1 MRRAAMMAGLS
12 ATAAH
17 AASLADVCTT
27 SNVKAALPSSVYG
40 LTMIPS
46 SVTASPVYNASTS
59 GQVFFPDATYDY
71 CGVTF
76 NYTHNGR
83 GDTVKL
89 QYWLP
94 APESFENR
102 FLATG
107 GMAYMITGGSS
118 YLPGGVMYGAVAGT
132 TDGGFG
138 GELDT
143 AFLLANGTIN
153 YEALYSMGYHGI
165 GELTI
170 VGKEFTKNFYS
181 MGDEKLYTYY
191 QGCSEGGR
199 EGWSQVQKYPGV
211 YDGVIPGA
219 PAIRYGQQQANH
231 LYSNVVEKTLGYYP
245 PPCELEKI
253 VNATIDACDSLD
265 GKVDGVVAR
274 TDLCQLHFNINSTI
288 GLPYHCAASSS
299 SSIGLNY
306 GKRSTDPA
314 INGTVSA
321 QGVAVAAEILKGLH
335 DSKGR
340 RAYISYQPTASFD
353 DAETSYNSETG
364 EYELSIASSGGE
376 WVAKF
381 LELRDAD
388 NLSTLDNVTYDTLR
402 DWMELGW
409 KRYEDVM
416 QTTWPDLTEFEKAGG
431 KIITFHGES
440 DQSIPTGSSVHFYN
454 SVRSIMYPDMSYNA
468 SVAAMGDWYR
478 LFFVPGA
485 AHCATNDLQANGPFP
500 QTNLAVMIN
509 WVEKGVVPHTL
520 NATHLAGEWEGQ
532 NAQLCSWPLR
542 PLWTENG
549 TKFNCVYDQASVDT
563 WDYNFDSYK
572 VPLY

>member
-1 MRRAAMMAGLS
+1 MRRAAMIAGLT

-27 SNVKAALPSSVYG
+27 ANVKAALPTSVYG

-71 CGVTF
+71 CGITF

-107 GMAYMITGGSS
+107 GMAYMISGGSS

-138 GELDT
+138 GELDI

-165 GELTI
+165 GELTMI
-170 VGKEFTKNFYS
+170 GKEFTKNFYS
-181 MGDEKLYTYY
+181 MGEEKLYTYY

-199 EGWSQVQKYPGV
+199 EGWSQIQKYPGV

-219 PAIRYGQQQANH
+219 PAIRYSQQQANH
-231 LYSNVVEKTLGYYP
+231 LYSNIVEKTLGYYP

-288 GLPYHCAASSS
+288 GLPYHCAARSSS
-299 SSIGLNY
+299 GIGLGF
-306 GKRSTDPA
+306 GKRGTDPPSTA
-314 INGTVSA
+314 PS
-321 QGVAVAAEILKGLH
+321 LPRGLH

-340 RAYISYQPTASFD
+340 RAYISYQPTASFS

-364 EYELSIASSGGE
+364 EYELSIASTGGE

-381 LELRDAD
+381 LELRDAE

-416 QTTWPDLTEFEKAGG
+416 QTTWPDLTKFEKAG
-431 KIITFHGES
+431 
-440 DQSIPTGSSVHFYN
+440 VY
-454 SVRSIMYPDMSYNA
+454 SYQFF
-468 SVAAMGDWYR
+468 GLLLQLHPQYHYC
-478 LFFVPGA
+478 LFLVPGA
-485 AHCATNDLQANGPFP
+485 SHCSTNDVQANGPFP
-500 QTNLAVMIN
+500 QINLAIIIN
-509 WVEKGVVPHTL
+509 WIKKGIVPYIL
-520 NATHLAGEWEGQ
+520 NAIHLAGD
-532 NAQLCSWPLR
+532 
-542 PLWTENG
+542 
-549 TKFNCVYDQASVDT
+549 TKFNCVYDQVFLDT
-563 WDYNFDSYK
+563 WDYIFDAYK
-572 VPLY
+572 MPLY